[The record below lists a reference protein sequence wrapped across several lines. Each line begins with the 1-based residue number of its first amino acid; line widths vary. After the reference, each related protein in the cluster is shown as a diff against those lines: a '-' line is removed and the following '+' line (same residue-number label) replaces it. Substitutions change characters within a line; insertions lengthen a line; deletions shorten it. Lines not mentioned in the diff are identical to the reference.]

1 MSEQL
6 TRFEQLRL
14 EALNQAVTLAIG
26 TGRSTK
32 PKEITE
38 VANTFLDYLI
48 YGGDKPDVI
57 NTN

>member
-26 TGRSTK
+26 TGRSNK
-32 PKEITE
+32 PKEVTG

-48 YGGDKPDVI
+48 YGGEKPDGS

>member
-26 TGRSTK
+26 TGRSNK
-32 PKEITE
+32 PKEVTS
-38 VANTFLDYLI
+38 VANTFLDYLT
-48 YGGDKPDVI
+48 YGGDKPDVSD
-57 NTN
+57 TN